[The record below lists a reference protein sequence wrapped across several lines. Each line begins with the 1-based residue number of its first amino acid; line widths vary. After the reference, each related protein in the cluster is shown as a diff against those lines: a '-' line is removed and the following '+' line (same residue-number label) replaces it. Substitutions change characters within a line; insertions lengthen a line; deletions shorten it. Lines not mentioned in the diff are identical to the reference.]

1 MSARHAAK
9 REKQQQGTIK
19 ILMYYK
25 FGRRW
30 SELSSSKGKWQQ
42 KRVQVG
48 FLCSCGHLQQR
59 EGCGEVRSER
69 FVGDVRGVYS
79 HFVCCLFAL
88 LSRKQI

>member
-9 REKQQQGTIK
+9 HEKQQQGTIK

-30 SELSSSKGKWQQ
+30 SELSSSKGKRQQ

-48 FLCSCGHLQQR
+48 FLWSCGHPQR
-59 EGCGEVRSER
+59 EGCGVEDLLEMS
-69 FVGDVRGVYS
+69 GGVLT
-79 HFVCCLFAL
+79 FLCLFGFEN
-88 LSRKQI
+88 REKKI